1 MTTVVD
7 LEEAGAR
14 FQELLERVERGEE
27 IVITRDGQPVARLVP
42 FREGGEPRHS
52 GLGAGGMMARPD
64 FDRADEE
71 AVAIIDEN
79 QRRRGD

>member
-7 LEEAGAR
+7 VAEAGAR
-14 FQELLERVERGEE
+14 FGELLERVERGEE

-42 FREGGEPRHS
+42 YREGGEPRHS
-52 GLGAGGMMARPD
+52 GLGAGGLVARPD

-71 AVAIIDEN
+71 AAAIIAEN
-79 QRRRGD
+79 ERRRGV